1 MKWKRVNK
9 SHQDTFYMP
18 KSPTDASKWA
28 FSWMLSVVSCCAWW
42 HLSANFLHPEFL
54 IESFSAF
61 CLPTS
66 QSIKTFSFF
75 PPSIFDSRAISYPTL
90 NCHLFNASNCYW
102 KWKIEK
108 TKARWERCCCCS
120 SKKEFF
126 SRRMKF
132 YWIHVLF
139 KNVRD
144 TCEQLWAFF
153 LFNPLS
159 FATDDV

>member
-120 SKKEFF
+120 CKKEFF
-126 SRRMKF
+126 FHGGWNSTGFMCYSKMCAT
-132 YWIHVLF
+132 HVNSF
-139 KNVRD
+139 
-144 TCEQLWAFF
+144 E
-153 LFNPLS
+153 LS
-159 FATDDV
+159 SCSTR